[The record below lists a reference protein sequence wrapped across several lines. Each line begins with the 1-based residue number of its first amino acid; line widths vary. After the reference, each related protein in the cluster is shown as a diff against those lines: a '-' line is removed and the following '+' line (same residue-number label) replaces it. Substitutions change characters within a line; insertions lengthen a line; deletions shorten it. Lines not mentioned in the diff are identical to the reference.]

1 MSTPIGAGVR
11 PLQSPPPP
19 PSPDDLA
26 EADRGLSFPAMGGMV
41 HVLVSTGTIE
51 VERADRDL
59 ALVASRIVGW
69 AGHLTRF
76 DRNSDLSILDRDPGR
91 ARSPV
96 RPILADVLAR
106 ARELSTRTDGIVDIT
121 LLRAREA
128 AEVGDE
134 VPTHRGMWWLEGAG
148 RDISVRREGS
158 VVFDLDGV
166 GKGWIADRALSLLH
180 AYPSALVDADGDI
193 AIRAGLGRRWEVSV
207 ADLRDPVSDL
217 ARLVIPET
225 WALGPLGI
233 ATSGTSVHRW
243 EHAGGAAH
251 HLIDPR
257 TSRPAVTDV
266 LQATVV
272 ADSALVAEG
281 LAKAVVISGSEEG
294 LDLLDRAG
302 AYAEVLV
309 LASGEV
315 LATPR
320 SLDWL
325 S

>member
-1 MSTPIGAGVR
+1 M
-11 PLQSPPPP
+11 
-19 PSPDDLA
+19 
-26 EADRGLSFPAMGGMV
+26 
-41 HVLVSTGTIE
+41 
-51 VERADRDL
+51 RA
-59 ALVASRIVGW
+59 
-69 AGHLTRF
+69 
-76 DRNSDLSILDRDPGR
+76 
-91 ARSPV
+91 PV
-96 RPILADVLAR
+96 RPILAAVLAR
-106 ARELSTRTDGIVDIT
+106 ARELYERTDGIVDVT

-134 VPTHRGMWWLEGAG
+134 VPPQGGTWWLEGAG

-166 GKGWIADRALSLLH
+166 GKGWIADRALGLLD

-193 AIRAGLGRRWEVSV
+193 AIRVGLGRRWEVTV
-207 ADLRDPVSDL
+207 ADPRYPVGDI
-217 ARLVIPET
+217 AKFVIPE
-225 WALGPLGI
+225 ARVMGRLGI

-243 EHAGGAAH
+243 EHAAGPTH

-266 LQATVV
+266 LQATVI
-272 ADSALVAEG
+272 AESAQIAEG

-302 AYAEVLV
+302 AYAEL
-309 LASGEV
+309 LLLESGEV

-320 SLDWL
+320 SLSWL
-325 S
+325 G

>member
-1 MSTPIGAGVR
+1 MSTLIGAGDR
-11 PLQSPPPP
+11 SLQSSPPPGP
-19 PSPDDLA
+19 GDPA

-41 HVLVSTGTIE
+41 HILVSTGTIKA
-51 VERADRDL
+51 ERAERDL
-59 ALVASRIVGW
+59 ALVASRIVRW
-69 AGHLTRF
+69 AGRLTRF
-76 DRNSDLSILDRDPGR
+76 DADSDLSILDRDPSR
-91 ARSPV
+91 ARTPV
-96 RPILADVLAR
+96 HPILAAVLAR
-106 ARELSTRTDGIVDIT
+106 ARELSARTDGIVDIT

-128 AEVGDE
+128 AEVGSA
-134 VPTHRGMWWLEGAG
+134 VPPHRGTWWLEGAG
-148 RDISVRREGS
+148 RDISVRRDGS

-166 GKGWIADRALSLLH
+166 GKGWIADRALSLLN

-193 AIRAGLGRRWEVSV
+193 AIRAGLGRHWEVTV
-207 ADLRDPVSDL
+207 ADPRDPVGDL
-217 ARLVIPET
+217 ATLVIPET

-243 EHAGGAAH
+243 EHADSLTH

-302 AYAEVLV
+302 AYAEVLL